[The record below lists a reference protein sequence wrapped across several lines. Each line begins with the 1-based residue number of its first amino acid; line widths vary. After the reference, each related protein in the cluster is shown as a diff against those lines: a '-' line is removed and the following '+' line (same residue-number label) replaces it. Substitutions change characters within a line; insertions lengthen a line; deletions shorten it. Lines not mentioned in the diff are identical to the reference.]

1 MSLWLVL
8 GAMTGLAAAL
18 VAWPLLRPPRR
29 QAGRR
34 DYELRVYR
42 AQLEEVARERERG
55 LLGEREAA
63 AAKLEVERRML
74 AADAAA
80 HRPHDRGP
88 TSGARWA
95 IALLIALP
103 LLAGGLYWQL
113 GRPDL
118 PSVPFAGRA
127 EERRLA
133 EGEAG
138 QSQLPSLETMIA
150 RLEQR
155 VAQSPDDLEARQ
167 RLGQAYALAGRHQD
181 SVRAYREAL
190 ALDDGSARLHAAL
203 GEALVMANGGMVTPA
218 AKQSFERAL
227 ALDAADPRA
236 RFYRGLA
243 LLQAGDRRGA
253 YDAWV
258 ALLESSPGDAPWLP
272 ELHRRVAALA
282 GDLGLDPAQV
292 PAPPA
297 ARAEAAPGPTREQME
312 AGESMA
318 PEDRAAMIRDMVAGL
333 AARLEEQPGDLEG
346 WRRLGR
352 SYQVLGEPQKA
363 ADAYRH
369 VAEALPDDL
378 EAQQD
383 YADALLA
390 TAPDDR
396 LVPAV
401 EQQMRRVLALDPQ
414 NPLAL
419 FYLGQVAAAEGD
431 AATARTHWQRLLA
444 QVPASAPERAQIQ
457 RLLDQLPPAEPPP
470 G

>member
-8 GAMTGLAAAL
+8 GAMTVLAAAL
-18 VAWPLLRPPRR
+18 VAWPLLRPSRQ

-63 AAKLEVERRML
+63 AARLEVERRML
-74 AADAAA
+74 AADAAT
-80 HRPHDRGP
+80 HRAQGGGP
-88 TSGARWA
+88 RTGARWA

-133 EGEAG
+133 EGETLQG
-138 QSQLPSLETMIA
+138 QLPSVETMIL

-155 VAQSPDDLEARQ
+155 VAQSPDDLEAWQ
-167 RLGQAYALAGRHQD
+167 RLGQAYELAGRYED
-181 SVRAYREAL
+181 SVRAYRQAL
-190 ALDDGSARLHAAL
+190 ALDERSARLHAAL

-218 AKQSFERAL
+218 AEQSFERAL

-236 RFYRGLA
+236 GFYRGLA
-243 LLQAGDRRGA
+243 LLQAGDRQGA

-258 ALLESSPGDAPWLP
+258 ALIESSPGDAPWLP

-282 GDLGLDPAQV
+282 GDLGLDPADV
-292 PAPPA
+292 PVPPTS
-297 ARAEAAPGPTREQME
+297 RADTAPGPTSEQME
-312 AGESMA
+312 DAENMA
-318 PEDRAAMIRDMVAGL
+318 PEDRAAMIRDMIAGL
-333 AARLEEQPGDLEG
+333 AARLEEQPGDIEG

-369 VAEALPDDL
+369 VAKALPDDL
-378 EAQQD
+378 EAQLD
-383 YADALLA
+383 YADALLTA
-390 TAPDDR
+390 APDDQ

-401 EQQMRRVLALDPQ
+401 EQQMRKVLALDPQ

-419 FYLGQVAAAEGD
+419 FYLGQAAAAAGD
-431 AATARTHWQRLLA
+431 TATARTHWQHLLA

-457 RLLDQLPPAEPPP
+457 RLLDQLPS
-470 G
+470 GD

>member
-8 GAMTGLAAAL
+8 GAMTALAAAL

-29 QAGRR
+29 QGGRR

-42 AQLEEVARERERG
+42 AQLEELARERERG
-55 LLGEREAA
+55 LLGEREAD

-74 AADAAA
+74 AADAAS
-80 HRPHDRGP
+80 DRSALDRQP
-88 TSGARWA
+88 KASRWA

-127 EERRLA
+127 EERLA
-133 EGEAG
+133 GS
-138 QSQLPSLETMIA
+138 QSQGREPGLPPVENMIA

-155 VAQSPDDLEARQ
+155 VAQRPDDLEAWQ
-167 RLGQAYALAGRHQD
+167 RLGQAFELAGRYED
-181 SVRAYREAL
+181 SVRAYRQAL
-190 ALDDGSARLHAAL
+190 ALDDGSAQLHAAL
-203 GEALVMANGGMVTPA
+203 GEALVMANGGMVAPA
-218 AKQSFERAL
+218 AEQSFERAL

-243 LLQAGDRRGA
+243 LLQAGDRQGA
-253 YDAWV
+253 YDRWV
-258 ALLESSPGDAPWLP
+258 ALIESSPGDAPWLP
-272 ELHRRVAALA
+272 ELQRRVAALA
-282 GDLGLDPAQV
+282 DELGVDPADLP
-292 PAPPA
+292 PAP
-297 ARAEAAPGPTREQME
+297 RGPTSEQME
-312 AGESMA
+312 AAEGMA

-333 AARLEEQPGDLEG
+333 AARLEEQPGDIEG

-352 SYQVLGEPQKA
+352 SYEVLGEPQKA
-363 ADAYRH
+363 ADAYWH

-378 EAQQD
+378 DAQLA

-390 TAPDDR
+390 AAPDDR

-419 FYLGQVAAAEGD
+419 FYLGQAAAQAGD
-431 AATARTHWQRLLA
+431 AATARAHWQLLLA

>member
-8 GAMTGLAAAL
+8 GAMTALAAAL
-18 VAWPLLRPPRR
+18 VAWPLLRPPRQ

-80 HRPHDRGP
+80 HRGHDRGP

-95 IALLIALP
+95 LALLIALP

-138 QSQLPSLETMIA
+138 QGQLPSVETLIA
-150 RLEQR
+150 QLEQR
-155 VAQSPDDLEARQ
+155 VAQSPNDLEARQ
-167 RLGQAYALAGRHQD
+167 RLGQAYALAGRHED
-181 SVRAYREAL
+181 SVRAYRQAL
-190 ALDDGSARLHAAL
+190 ALDEGSARLHAAL

-218 AKQSFERAL
+218 AEQSFERAL

-243 LLQAGDRRGA
+243 LLQAGDRRAA

-258 ALLESSPGDAPWLP
+258 ALIESSPGDAPWLP

-282 GDLGLDPAQV
+282 GDLGLDPADV
-292 PAPPA
+292 PAPPT
-297 ARAEAAPGPTREQME
+297 ARADTAPMEAAEN
-312 AGESMA
+312 MA
-318 PEDRAAMIRDMVAGL
+318 PEERAAMIRDMVASL

-363 ADAYRH
+363 ADAYRR

-378 EAQQD
+378 AAQQD

-390 TAPDDR
+390 AAPDDQ
-396 LVPAV
+396 LVPAA

-419 FYLGQVAAAEGD
+419 FYLGQVAAAAGD

>member
-1 MSLWLVL
+1 MSLWLAL
-8 GAMTGLAAAL
+8 GAMTALAAAL
-18 VAWPLLRPPRR
+18 VAWPLLRPPRQ

-80 HRPHDRGP
+80 HGTHGSRP

-95 IALLIALP
+95 LALLIALP
-103 LLAGGLYWQL
+103 LLAGSLYWQL

-127 EERRLA
+127 DERRLA
-133 EGEAG
+133 EGESG
-138 QSQLPSLETMIA
+138 QGQLPSVETLIAQLE
-150 RLEQR
+150 RR
-155 VAQSPDDLEARQ
+155 VAQSPNDLEARQ
-167 RLGQAYALAGRHQD
+167 RLGQAYALAGRHED
-181 SVRAYREAL
+181 SVRAYRQAL
-190 ALDDGSARLHAAL
+190 ALDEGSARLHAAL
-203 GEALVMANGGMVTPA
+203 GEALVMANGMVTPA
-218 AKQSFERAL
+218 AEQSFERAL

-243 LLQAGDRRGA
+243 LLQAGDRRAA

-258 ALLESSPGDAPWLP
+258 ALIESSPGDAPWLP

-282 GDLGLDPAQV
+282 ADLGLDPADV
-292 PAPPA
+292 PAPPT
-297 ARAEAAPGPTREQME
+297 ARADTAPMEAAEN
-312 AGESMA
+312 MA
-318 PEDRAAMIRDMVAGL
+318 PEDRAAMISDMVAGL

-363 ADAYRH
+363 ADAYRR

-383 YADALLA
+383 YADALLV

-419 FYLGQVAAAEGD
+419 FYLGQVAAAAGD
-431 AATARTHWQRLLA
+431 AATARTHWRRLLA

>member
-8 GAMTGLAAAL
+8 GAMTALAAAL
-18 VAWPLLRPPRR
+18 IAWPLLRQQR
-29 QAGRR
+29 QESGRR

-55 LLGEREAA
+55 LLGEREAEA
-63 AAKLEVERRML
+63 ARLEVERRML

-80 HRPHDRGP
+80 HRAHDGGP
-88 TSGARWA
+88 KTGARWA
-95 IALLIALP
+95 VALLIALP
-103 LLAGGLYWQL
+103 LLAGGLYWRL

-127 EERRLA
+127 AEQLA
-133 EGEAG
+133 QQGTEAG
-138 QSQLPSLETMIA
+138 LPSVASLIA

-155 VAQSPDDLEARQ
+155 VAERPDDLEAWQ
-167 RLGQAYALAGRHQD
+167 RLGQAYGLTGRHED
-181 SVRAYREAL
+181 AVRAYREAL
-190 ALDDGSARLHAAL
+190 ARDEGSARLHAAL
-203 GEALVMANGGMVTPA
+203 GEALVMADGGMVTPA
-218 AKQSFERAL
+218 AKQAFDRAL

-243 LLQAGDRRGA
+243 LLQEGDRRGA
-253 YDAWV
+253 FDAWV
-258 ALLESSPGDAPWLP
+258 ALIESSPGGAPWLP
-272 ELHRRVAALA
+272 ELQRRVASLA
-282 GDLGLDPAQV
+282 GELGLDPADV

-297 ARAEAAPGPTREQME
+297 DATPGPTGEQME
-312 AGESMA
+312 AAKDMA
-318 PEDRAAMIRDMVAGL
+318 PEERAAMIRGMVASL

-352 SYQVLGEPQKA
+352 SYQVLGERQKA

-378 EAQQD
+378 EAQLA

-390 TAPDDR
+390 AADNS
-396 LVPAV
+396 LSPALT
-401 EQQMRRVLALDPQ
+401 QQMRRVLALDAE

-419 FYLGQVAAAEGD
+419 FYLGQAAAEAGD
-431 AATARTHWQRLLA
+431 AAAARAHWQLLLA
-444 QVPASAPERAQIQ
+444 RVPQDAPERAQIQ
-457 RLLDQLPPAEPPP
+457 RLIDQLPP